1 MFGFNDSARRIH
13 RLEAQMAAHEQTIAQ
28 LCEKL
33 GIEPTRSSA
42 PTIDATGAPL
52 ADEEKRLLGEG
63 KKIAAIKAYR
73 ERTGANLVDA
83 KEAVEGGL

>member
-13 RLEAQMAAHEQTIAQ
+13 RLEAQVAAHEQTIAQ

-42 PTIDATGAPL
+42 TTIVATGAPL

>member
-13 RLEAQMAAHEQTIAQ
+13 RLEAQVAAHEHTIAQ
-28 LCEKL
+28 LCAKL
-33 GIEPTRSSA
+33 GIEPTRSNA
-42 PTIDATGAPL
+42 PTIVAAGAPL
-52 ADEEKRLLGEG
+52 ADEEKRLFAEG

-73 ERTGANLVDA
+73 ERTNASLVDA

>member
-1 MFGFNDSARRIH
+1 
-13 RLEAQMAAHEQTIAQ
+13 MAAHEQTIAQ
-28 LCEKL
+28 LCARL

-42 PTIDATGAPL
+42 PTIVATGAPL

>member
-1 MFGFNDSARRIH
+1 MVRQPMTRR
-13 RLEAQMAAHEQTIAQ
+13 ACPAWTV
-28 LCEKL
+28 L
-33 GIEPTRSSA
+33 G
-42 PTIDATGAPL
+42 TGAPL
-52 ADEEKRLLGEG
+52 TDEEKRLLGKG